1 MFYFVLVFN
10 KTFTCSFKFCRSMHF
25 KLFYFGTF
33 YTYIHLSRNLI
44 CKLLLCKKIYKMLK
58 NQLIKLNGVVYTAQ
72 LLCFISFS
80 LDYFLSLEVLFLFHR
95 FLGFTVYQYIT
106 GFLSWLYKSNLN
118 LVWPILDY
126 SRSEIFNFD
135 SVLHIYSIIY
145 IHLRVSCNFLL
156 LYFVLINIKMDKQKM
171 QCLNC

>member
-1 MFYFVLVFN
+1 M
-10 KTFTCSFKFCRSMHF
+10 
-25 KLFYFGTF
+25 
-33 YTYIHLSRNLI
+33 
-44 CKLLLCKKIYKMLK
+44 
-58 NQLIKLNGVVYTAQ
+58 YTAQ

-80 LDYFLSLEVLFLFHR
+80 LDYFLSLAVLFLFHR

-135 SVLHIYSIIY
+135 SVLHINSIIY

-171 QCLNC
+171 QCRNCKQCFCIVNSGSTTFDWNRLNAMSTEQTF